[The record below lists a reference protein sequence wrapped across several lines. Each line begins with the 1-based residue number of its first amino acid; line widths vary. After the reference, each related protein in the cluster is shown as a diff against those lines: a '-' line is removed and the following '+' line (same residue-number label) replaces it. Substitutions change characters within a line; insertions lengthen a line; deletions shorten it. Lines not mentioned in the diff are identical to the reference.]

1 MYTKICIQVLLFP
14 FLLFP
19 MIKRLIFVNGPLCFV
34 QRSRYFFLF
43 VVCSCFDF
51 CLGVFFFCWFVALQF
66 LVCTVFD
73 KLLLRSKQ
81 PFTLLI
87 YCHAQHPFNR
97 SDYDN
102 VIGL

>member
-51 CLGVFFFCWFVALQF
+51 CLGVFFFL
-66 LVCTVFD
+66 LVC
-73 KLLLRSKQ
+73 RSAVS
-81 PFTLLI
+81 
-87 YCHAQHPFNR
+87 CMHG
-97 SDYDN
+97 
-102 VIGL
+102 V